1 MENIWPKENIRV
13 FTKCVSGYGIFWMS
27 SSSGLRKKKSKSI
40 GSDEKETE
48 PDPNNEVNKHVS
60 LKMKVGNKRYTGK

>member
-1 MENIWPKENIRV
+1 MCFR
-13 FTKCVSGYGIFWMS
+13 
-27 SSSGLRKKKSKSI
+27 LRHFLNVELERITQKKSKSI